1 MHGHSFT
8 LVKKVAAGYLLLVLF
23 CLVAIGYAL
32 TGLHRQT
39 KQSQELVDIEF
50 KASTLLRSLRQNLL
64 TQERLFRQALVLRD
78 EELGLLFLARSE
90 EFGEQWQQLGDIP
103 GNVFADL
110 HQAVEHYRAAQAPCR
125 ELLQRARW
133 DETGSCSE
141 ELGRARDNLLGTLDR
156 NIADSEGAI
165 DRQLAELTAQSR
177 RAYRIT
183 ALLALLGIGL
193 SAPVV
198 ATVVIGIHRSVR
210 ELLEATRQIAEGRFD
225 PSIPLDRRDEF
236 GQLAREFAHMGEKLR
251 ELKESSLD
259 ANPLTRLPGNLAL
272 ERELT
277 ARIESGE
284 PFSQLYFDLDH
295 FKVYNDRYGYQAGS
309 EIIAR
314 VGVLIRETL
323 ESLGG
328 TDDLLGHVGGDDYV
342 VLTVPE
348 RAEAIAQQVIRDFDH
363 MIPSCYSAEDV
374 AAGAFTGV
382 DRYGVERVFPL
393 LTISIAIIDSQN
405 LETSS
410 AAAIGRESA
419 RMKEHLKSLPGSNYL
434 RNRRHRLG

>member
-1 MHGHSFT
+1 MYGHSFT

-23 CLVAIGYAL
+23 SLVAIGYAL

-39 KQSQELVDIEF
+39 EQSQKLVDIEF
-50 KASTLLRSLRQNLL
+50 KASTLLRALRQNLL

-78 EELGLLFLARSE
+78 EELGRLFLARSD
-90 EFGEQWQQLGDIP
+90 EFGEQRQRLAAIP
-103 GNVFADL
+103 GKAFANL
-110 HQAVEHYRAAQAPCR
+110 HRALERYRTAHAPCR
-125 ELLQRARW
+125 ELLQNARW
-133 DETGSCSE
+133 DETESCSE
-141 ELGRARDNLLGTLDR
+141 GLGEARDTLLDTLDR
-156 NIADSEGAI
+156 DIKEGDRAI

-183 ALLALLGIGL
+183 AFLALLGIGL

-198 ATVVIGIHRSVR
+198 GAVVIGIHRSVR
-210 ELLEATRQIAEGRFD
+210 ELLVATRQIAEGRFD

-251 ELKESSLD
+251 ELKERSLD

-272 ERELT
+272 DRELT
-277 ARIESGE
+277 ARIESGR

-328 TDDLLGHVGGDDYV
+328 ADDLLGHVGGDDYV

-348 RAEAIAQQVIRDFDH
+348 RAEAIARKVIHDFDR
-363 MIPSCYSAEDV
+363 MIPGCYSAEDV

-405 LETSS
+405 LETTS

-419 RMKEHLKSLPGSNYL
+419 HMKEHLKSLPGSNYL